1 MTRSGA
7 TPSCLIASQYEILRR
22 AGLGESLPS
31 DARSGLTL
39 FLYRGMW
46 AWAQTLLASNAPRQ
60 EPVSI
65 MPHGPM
71 QPSERS
77 SVIHLFAALAM
88 HPHER
93 RTS

>member
-22 AGLGESLPS
+22 AGLGESLPQE
-31 DARSGLTL
+31 ARGGLAL

-46 AWAQTLLASNAPRQ
+46 GWAQTLLAGNAPWQ
-60 EPVSI
+60 QPVSI

-88 HPHER
+88 HTHER
-93 RTS
+93 RAS

>member
-1 MTRSGA
+1 VTWSGA

-22 AGLGESLPS
+22 AGLGESLPP
-31 DARSGLTL
+31 DARSGLAL
-39 FLYRGMW
+39 LLYRGMW
-46 AWAQTLLASNAPRQ
+46 GWAQTLLAGNAPRQ

-77 SVIHLFAALAM
+77 SVVQLFAALAM
-88 HPHER
+88 YPHER
-93 RTS
+93 RAS

>member
-1 MTRSGA
+1 MRSGA
-7 TPSCLIASQYEILRR
+7 TASCLIASQYEILRQ
-22 AGLGESLPS
+22 AGLGESLPP
-31 DARSGLTL
+31 DARGGLTL
-39 FLYRGMW
+39 LLYRGMW
-46 AWAQTLLASNAPRQ
+46 GWAQTLMTANAPRPQ
-60 EPVSI
+60 PVSI

-93 RTS
+93 RAS

>member
-1 MTRSGA
+1 VTRSGT

-22 AGLGESLPS
+22 AGLGESLS
-31 DARSGLTL
+31 RDARSGLTL
-39 FLYRGMW
+39 LLYRGMW
-46 AWAQTLLASNAPRQ
+46 GWAQTLLAGNAPRQ

-65 MPHGPM
+65 MPHGSM

-93 RTS
+93 RAS

>member
-1 MTRSGA
+1 VTRSGA

-22 AGLGESLPS
+22 AGLGESLPP

-39 FLYRGMW
+39 LLYRGMW
-46 AWAQTLLASNAPRQ
+46 GWAQTLLAGNAPR
-60 EPVSI
+60 EPPVSI
-65 MPHGPM
+65 MPHDPM
-71 QPSERS
+71 HTNERC

-93 RTS
+93 RAS